1 MECFVNNCYC
11 KPLYYI
17 FLRMKKVNNCTIK
30 VIYCILVIALFT
42 CCSTD
47 KKKDEAKRPWKF
59 VVVGDCQDDSA
70 GSGVNEDISG
80 EISAIIP
87 LPEAFAHNDYE
98 HKNPLFD
105 ALANGFT
112 AIEADVHLI
121 NGELYVTHDAPV
133 LVENVRTLKE
143 LYLDPLLRHIKN
155 NKGQVY
161 AGYNSPI
168 YLMIDIKTD
177 GEATYDILRKQL
189 IDYSVIL
196 SSLHD
201 VTTIPKPV
209 RIIISGNRPVKTI
222 EEDTIQLAGVDGRLP
237 DLDKNYNTRFM
248 PFISEAY
255 SKILFWD
262 GTGSI
267 PEKEFEILKSVSGE
281 VHHQG
286 KKFRLWAAPE
296 NKNTWKA
303 LLDAGVD
310 YICTDDLEKTKL
322 FLLDKHNENEKI
334 LK

>member
-1 MECFVNNCYC
+1 MGSKFILLE
-11 KPLYYI
+11 
-17 FLRMKKVNNCTIK
+17 MKKVNNCTIK

-42 CCSTD
+42 CCSAD
-47 KKKDEAKRPWKF
+47 KKKDWAEKPRR
-59 VVVGDCQDDSA
+59 VVVVDDCRSDSA
-70 GSGVNEDISG
+70 GSDINEDLLG
-80 EISAIIP
+80 KISAAIP
-87 LPEAFAHNDYE
+87 LPAAFAHNDFE

-121 NGELYVTHDAPV
+121 NGELYVTHDHPV
-133 LVENVRTLKE
+133 LVENIPILKE

-177 GEATYDILRKQL
+177 GEATYNILQRQL
-189 IDYSVIL
+189 IEYSVIL

-201 VTTIPKPV
+201 VITIPKPV

-222 EEDTIQLAGVDGRLP
+222 EEDTIQLAGVDGRLA
-237 DLDKNYNTRFM
+237 DLHKSYSAGFM
-248 PFISEAY
+248 PLISGAY
-255 SKILFWD
+255 SEILGWNGI
-262 GTGSI
+262 GTI
-267 PEKEFEILKSVSGE
+267 PEKEFEILKSVSGK
-281 VHHQG
+281 VHQQG

-296 NKNTWKA
+296 NENTWKV
-303 LLDAGVD
+303 LLAAGVD
-310 YICTDDLEKTKL
+310 FINTDSLEKTKL
-322 FLLDKHNENEKI
+322 FLLDKYNKREKI